1 MQKKVRLEKRVPKY
15 FTYKQAAEIL
25 NIPVCEVRELEAAGE
40 LVPKR
45 FITRTRFSERDI
57 VDFINKHRES

>member
-1 MQKKVRLEKRVPKY
+1 MLEQRVPRF
-15 FTYKQAAEIL
+15 FTYQQVAEIL

-45 FITRTRFSERDI
+45 FITRWRFSEQDLIELINRHNRD
-57 VDFINKHRES
+57 

>member
-1 MQKKVRLEKRVPKY
+1 MLEKRVPKY
-15 FTYKQAAEIL
+15 FTYIQVAEIL

-45 FITRTRFSERDI
+45 FITRWRFSEQDLI
-57 VDFINKHRES
+57 AYINKHHQY